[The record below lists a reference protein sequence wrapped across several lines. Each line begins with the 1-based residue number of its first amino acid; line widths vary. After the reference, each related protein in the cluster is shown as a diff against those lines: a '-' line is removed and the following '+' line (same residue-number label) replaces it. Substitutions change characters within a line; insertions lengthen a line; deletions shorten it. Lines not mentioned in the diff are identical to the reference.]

1 MAKAKKISINTF
13 DKIAREIYKPTE
25 TFEWHGIEVTVRR
38 TLSLKDTLEFVNNV
52 VKACFSSE
60 DGSYIPEVKD
70 FAIKTCILEKY
81 SNFSLPTNIEHKYEL
96 IYFTDVIEAICK
108 HINFQQ
114 FNEII
119 ASINAKVSHLAD
131 ANIEAVNKQMNGL
144 YSAFESLQK
153 QIENIFG
160 GISQDDLTKVINTLG
175 SNSFNEENIVKAYLS
190 NKVGKK

>member
-25 TFEWHGIEVTVRR
+25 TFEWRGIEVTVRR

-96 IYFTDVIEAICK
+96 IYFTDVIEAIYK
-108 HINFQQ
+108 YINFQQ

-119 ASINAKVSHLAD
+119 ASINTKISHLAD
-131 ANIEAVNKQMNGL
+131 ANIEAVNKQINGL

-190 NKVGKK
+190 NKDGKK